1 MVDRLSRTDLAFLAE
16 PATAP
21 RHNATLGVFEP
32 GEAGFDHEQ
41 LLALVADRLAFV
53 PRYRQRIQ
61 TVPGRLA
68 NPVWVDDDD
77 FDLSYHVRRSALPR
91 PGSMAQLH
99 ELVARIMSRRLD
111 PTRPLWEL
119 YLVEGLEG
127 GRRFALLSKSH
138 QVLVDG
144 LVTVDLAQVLL
155 DEEPMARATVH
166 EEWRPRRTPGPST
179 LLLDAIG
186 ASVRDPRVAVSS
198 VRSNA
203 EGLLRAVGRPDA
215 RPVARPVPESPFL
228 ATLSQQRRFM
238 TVATRLDDYR
248 AIRKAHGGTVNDVV
262 LATLTGAMRAWLMTR
277 AESVHSGRSLRT
289 MVPLSVI
296 DTDLEPTSV
305 GSQVTGQLLN
315 LPVGEP
321 SPVVRLHQVSYA
333 LKAHR
338 ETGRAVAAD
347 RIADVAGFAASTFH
361 LLGSRV
367 AGQQLRRGFQ
377 LLVTNVPGAQSPL
390 YAVGARMLE
399 SYPVQPLLPGHAL
412 AVGVTSYDAGVY
424 FGITAD
430 RDAVPDVEVL
440 AQCVEESLVE
450 LLDTVSSARRG
461 APRGRGA

>member
-1 MVDRLSRTDLAFLAE
+1 MVDRLSRTDLALMAE
-16 PATAP
+16 SPTAP

-32 GEAGFDHEQ
+32 GEAGFDHGQ

-53 PRYRQRIQ
+53 PRYRQRVQAI
-61 TVPGRLA
+61 PGRLA

-91 PGSMAQLH
+91 PGSMAQLR

-127 GRRFALLSKSH
+127 GRFALLSKSH

-144 LVTVDLAQVLL
+144 VVTVDLAQVLL
-155 DEEPMARATVH
+155 DEEPMAHATVH
-166 EEWRPRRTPGPST
+166 EEWRPRRTPGPSA
-179 LLLDAIG
+179 LVVDAVG
-186 ASVRDPRVAVSS
+186 ASVRDPRVAVNS

-203 EGLLRAVGRPDA
+203 EGLLRAVTGAGRVGARAVPD
-215 RPVARPVPESPFL
+215 SPFL
-228 ATLSQQRRFM
+228 AALSQQRRFV

-277 AESVHSGRSLRT
+277 AESVHSGRSVRA

-296 DTDLEPTSV
+296 DSDLEPTSL

-361 LLGSRV
+361 VLGSRV
-367 AGQQLRRGFQ
+367 ADQQLRRGFQ
-377 LLVTNVPGAQSPL
+377 VLVTNVPGAQSPL

-424 FGITAD
+424 LGITAD
-430 RDAVPDVEVL
+430 RDAVPDVDVL
-440 AQCVEESLVE
+440 GQCVEESLEE

-461 APRGRGA
+461 APRGRRS

>member
-21 RHNATLGVFEP
+21 RHNATLGIFEP

-61 TVPGRLA
+61 TVPGRLG

-91 PGSMAQLH
+91 PGSMTQLH

-127 GRRFALLSKSH
+127 GRFALLSKSH
-138 QVLVDG
+138 QALVDG
-144 LVTVDLAQVLL
+144 VVTVDLAQVLL

-166 EEWRPRRTPGPST
+166 EEWRPRRTPST
-179 LLLDAIG
+179 SALVVGAVG
-186 ASVRDPRVAVSS
+186 ASVRDPRVAVNA

-203 EGLLRAVGRPDA
+203 EGLLRAVTGSGATA
-215 RPVARPVPESPFL
+215 RTVQESPFL

-248 AIRKAHGGTVNDVV
+248 TIRQAHGGTVNDVV

-277 AESVHSGRSLRT
+277 AESVHSGRSLRA

-296 DTDLEPTSV
+296 DTDLEPTSL

-361 LLGSRV
+361 VLGSRV

-424 FGITAD
+424 FGLTAD
-430 RDAVPDVEVL
+430 RDAVPDVDVL
-440 AQCVEESLVE
+440 GQCVEESLEE
-450 LLDTVSSARRG
+450 LLDSVTSARRG
-461 APRGRGA
+461 APRGRRA

>member
-21 RHNATLGVFEP
+21 RHNATLGIFEP
-32 GEAGFDHEQ
+32 GEAGFGHEQ

-53 PRYRQRIQ
+53 PRYRQRIKP
-61 TVPGRLA
+61 VPGRLG

-91 PGSMAQLH
+91 PGSMAQLQ

-127 GRRFALLSKSH
+127 GRFALLSKSH
-138 QVLVDG
+138 QALVDG
-144 LVTVDLAQVLL
+144 VVTVDLAQVLL

-166 EEWRPRRTPGPST
+166 EEWRPRRTPST
-179 LLLDAIG
+179 SALIVDAVG
-186 ASVRDPRVAVSS
+186 ASVRDPRVAVNA

-203 EGLLRAVGRPDA
+203 EGLMRAVTGSGGTDRT
-215 RPVARPVPESPFL
+215 VQESPFL

-248 AIRKAHGGTVNDVV
+248 TIRQAHGGTVNDVV

-277 AESVHSGRSLRT
+277 AESVHSGRSLRA

-296 DTDLEPTSV
+296 DTDLEPTSL

-315 LPVGEP
+315 LPVGES

-361 LLGSRV
+361 VLGSRV

-430 RDAVPDVEVL
+430 RDAVPDVVVL
-440 AQCVEESLVE
+440 GQCVEESLEE
-450 LLDTVSSARRG
+450 LLDTVTSARRG
-461 APRGRGA
+461 APRGRRA

>member
-1 MVDRLSRTDLAFLAE
+1 MVDRLSRTELAFLAE

-32 GEAGFDHEQ
+32 AEAGFDHEQ
-41 LLALVADRLAFV
+41 LRALVADRLAFV

-127 GRRFALLSKSH
+127 GRFALLSKSH

-144 LVTVDLAQVLL
+144 VVTVDLAQVLL

-166 EEWRPRRTPGPST
+166 EEWRPRRTPSPSA
-179 LLLDAIG
+179 LLLDALG
-186 ASVRDPRVAVSS
+186 ASVRDPRVAVGS

-203 EGLLRAVGRPDA
+203 EGLLRAVA
-215 RPVARPVPESPFL
+215 RPGGGPAARPVPESPFL
-228 ATLSQQRRFM
+228 ATLSQQRRFV

-248 AIRKAHGGTVNDVV
+248 AIRTAHGGTVNDVV

-277 AESVHSGRSLRT
+277 AEPVHSGRSLRA

-296 DTDLEPTSV
+296 DTDLEPTSL

-315 LPVGEP
+315 LPVGES

-377 LLVTNVPGAQSPL
+377 LLVTNVPGAQLPL

-430 RDAVPDVEVL
+430 RDAVPDVDVL
-440 AQCVEESLVE
+440 GQCVEESLEE
-450 LLDTVSSARRG
+450 LLDTVGTARRR
-461 APRGRGA
+461 APRWRQA